1 MFVLLKSVFPR
12 FLNKIDQKNKV
23 YNLNALDVFKDIVKK
38 ELGDEIVDFIE
49 PVKNQNNNLFIK
61 CVNSGAASEIRFKK
75 TRLLDETN
83 RRLKYLNKREIGDI
97 IFI

>member
-1 MFVLLKSVFPR
+1 MFISLKSVFPR

-23 YNLNALDVFKDIVKK
+23 YYLNALDVFKDVLKK
-38 ELGDEIVDFIE
+38 EFSEEIADFTKPI
-49 PVKNQNNNLFIK
+49 KNQNNNLFIK

-75 TRLLDETN
+75 IN
-83 RRLKYLNKREIGDI
+83 IINKINHRLKYLNKGEIKDI

>member
-1 MFVLLKSVFPR
+1 MFISLKSVFPR

-23 YNLNALDVFKDIVKK
+23 YSLSALDIFKDVLKK
-38 ELGDEIVDFIE
+38 EFGEEIANLIK

-61 CVNSGAASEIRFKK
+61 CVNSGVASEVRFKK
-75 TRLLDETN
+75 INILNEVN
-83 RRLKYLNKREIGDI
+83 NRLKYLNKGDVRDV

>member
-1 MFVLLKSVFPR
+1 MFILLKSVFPR

-23 YNLNALDVFKDIVKK
+23 YDLNALDVFRDVLKK
-38 ELGDEIVDFIE
+38 EFSEEIADFIK

-61 CVNSGAASEIRFKK
+61 CANSGAAAEIRFKK
-75 TRLLDETN
+75 ISILNEVN
-83 RRLKYLNKREIGDI
+83 HRLKYLNKGEIKNI